1 VRIRAP
7 VRSAARATAL
17 ASHTRGIASHDR
29 ARVIRGI
36 QKTLLLVDDDP
47 RNLVVLRALLDRFGH
62 RLLHADGGAQAIAS
76 FETEAPDLVL
86 CDLAMPRVD
95 GMAVLAAIRAHPTRA
110 DTPIILLTAYAER
123 EHRIR
128 ALQAGADDFLE
139 KPIDEPVLVA
149 RVRTLLRLKHSRDAL
164 DTARLELAAR
174 HAAVERLQK
183 EQRELADF
191 ILHDL
196 KVPLTVLQLSLDW
209 SRANLDADPAARAD
223 ALEEASV
230 AARRVARMSEDLVM
244 VSRLEQPGF
253 PIRWSRVRIDTLVE
267 QVIARCHSA
276 LARKNIAVELE
287 PVRGVEVLA
296 DQHLLERV
304 VENLID
310 NSLRHTPD
318 GGRVCVQTGI
328 EQGASIV
335 ISNDGPPIAAGDRSR
350 IFDKFMRG
358 GTSPRAHSGSVGLGL
373 YFCKRAMQAQ
383 SGDVCLVD
391 VPGWSTSFRV
401 SLRG

>member
-1 VRIRAP
+1 VIP
-7 VRSAARATAL
+7 AT
-17 ASHTRGIASHDR
+17 
-29 ARVIRGI
+29 

-47 RNLVVLRALLDRFGH
+47 RNLIVLAALLDRSGH
-62 RLLHADGGAQAIAS
+62 RLVRAEGGAQAIAA

-95 GMAVLAAIRAHPTRA
+95 GMDVLAAIRAHPTRA
-110 DTPIILLTAYAER
+110 DTPIILVTAYAER

-164 DTARLELAAR
+164 DAARLELAAR
-174 HAAVERLQK
+174 HAAVERVQK
-183 EQRELADF
+183 EQRELTDF

-196 KVPLTVLQLSLDW
+196 KVPLTALQLALDW
-209 SRANLDADPAARAD
+209 SRANLDADPTTRAD
-223 ALEEASV
+223 ALDEASV
-230 AARRVARMSEDLVM
+230 AARRLATMSEDLVTI
-244 VSRLEQPGF
+244 SRLEQPGF
-253 PIRWSRVRIDTLVE
+253 PVRWSRVRIDALVE
-267 QVIARCHSA
+267 QVVARCHSA
-276 LARKNIAVELE
+276 LAHKNIDVELE

-318 GGRVCVQTGI
+318 GGRVCVQTAI
-328 EQGASIV
+328 EQGAAIV
-335 ISNDGPPIAAGDRSR
+335 ISNDGPPIAASDRSR
-350 IFDKFMRG
+350 IFDKFVRG
-358 GTSPRAHSGSVGLGL
+358 ASQRPHAGSAGLGL

-383 SGDVCLVD
+383 NGDVSLVE

-401 SLRG
+401 SLQA